1 MKNFSY
7 LITVLSFFVLFNNC
21 NKSEETGIDP
31 IEPKIEPIVDLYFTD
46 LNDTIVYSEWACY
59 SSYLSLDLDKDSTN
73 DIQIETFSSFSG
85 GMGRSSKAYI
95 EVSPLNGYQIAFSD
109 CVTSSW
115 SWNPE
120 IDTIYHIETVMVP
133 KVFQQ
138 EDSIFLEGDYTPA
151 PIKLIY
157 GRSPVDDEYSSG
169 LHYHIEA
176 DTNFY
181 MAFRKINGTNHKLA
195 WLKVKSYGAYSI
207 TLNSCRYME
216 NETFLI
222 VE

>member
-1 MKNFSY
+1 MKYFSY
-7 LITVLSFFVLFNNC
+7 LIIVLSFFVLFNNC
-21 NKSEETGIDP
+21 NKSEETGIEP
-31 IEPKIEPIVDLYFTD
+31 IEPEIEPIVDLYFTD
-46 LNDTIVYSEWACY
+46 LNDTTVFSHWACY
-59 SSYLSLDLDKDSTN
+59 ESYFYLDIDKDSI
-73 DIQIETFSSFSG
+73 DDVKIITFSSYSSGSG
-85 GMGRSSKAYI
+85 GSNRSYI
-95 EVSPLNGYQIAFSD
+95 EVTPLNGYEIAFSE

-120 IDTIYHIETVMVP
+120 IGTIYHIDTVLDP
-133 KVFQQ
+133 NVFQQ